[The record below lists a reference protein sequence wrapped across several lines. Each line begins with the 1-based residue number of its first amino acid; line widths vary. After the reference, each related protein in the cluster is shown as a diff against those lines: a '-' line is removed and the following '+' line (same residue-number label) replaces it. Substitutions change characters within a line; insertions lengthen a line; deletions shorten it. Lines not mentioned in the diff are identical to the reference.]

1 MTKLKLKHISLYIM
15 SALYFGA
22 GIYHLI
28 NPDVYVKIMPAWLG
42 WHKQLVLISGL
53 CELSFAILLLIPKTR
68 ILASW
73 LIIALLIAIFPA
85 NIQMM
90 LNYQEEDN
98 AMIWLTILRLPL
110 QFILI
115 WWAYI
120 FTKKESV
127 S

>member
-1 MTKLKLKHISLYIM
+1 MTKAKLKNISLVIM

-28 NPDVYVKIMPAWLG
+28 NPNVYVKIMPSWLG
-42 WHKQLVLISGL
+42 WHKQLVLISGI
-53 CELSFAILLLIPKTR
+53 CELSFAILLLITKTR
-68 ILASW
+68 KLASW
-73 LIIALLIAIFPA
+73 LIIAMLISIFPA

-90 LNYQEEDN
+90 LNYYKEGH
-98 AMIWLTILRLPL
+98 AMLWLAILRLPL
-110 QFILI
+110 QLILI

>member
-1 MTKLKLKHISLYIM
+1 M

>member
-1 MTKLKLKHISLYIM
+1 MTKAKLKNISLVIM

-28 NPDVYVKIMPAWLG
+28 NPNVYVKIMPSWLG
-42 WHKQLVLISGL
+42 WHKQLVLISGI
-53 CELSFAILLLIPKTR
+53 CELSFAILLLITKTR
-68 ILASW
+68 KLASW
-73 LIIALLIAIFPA
+73 LIIAMLIAIFPA

-90 LNYQEEDN
+90 LNYYKEGH
-98 AMIWLTILRLPL
+98 AMLWLAILRLPL
-110 QFILI
+110 QLILI